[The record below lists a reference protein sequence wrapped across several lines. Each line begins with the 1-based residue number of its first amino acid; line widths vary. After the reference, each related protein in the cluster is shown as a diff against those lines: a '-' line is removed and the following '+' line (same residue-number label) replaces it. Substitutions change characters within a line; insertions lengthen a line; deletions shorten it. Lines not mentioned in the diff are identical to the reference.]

1 MPVLFWRVIFRVR
14 QRRYSALILL
24 LILKLKSKLWKIS
37 KNCPIMTSSVLEEWV
52 ETSQWV
58 ETSIN
63 LNVDAREK
71 FTGEMET
78 KTKIICTFILGK
90 QQLVFKLWNIM
101 IIYWEN
107 FAVENISG
115 FWLRELVKKKRGAD
129 PSVEFSTL

>member
-1 MPVLFWRVIFRVR
+1 
-14 QRRYSALILL
+14 
-24 LILKLKSKLWKIS
+24 
-37 KNCPIMTSSVLEEWV
+37 MTSSVLEWV

-78 KTKIICTFILGK
+78 KTK

>member
-1 MPVLFWRVIFRVR
+1 
-14 QRRYSALILL
+14 
-24 LILKLKSKLWKIS
+24 
-37 KNCPIMTSSVLEEWV
+37 MTSSVLEWV

-129 PSVEFSTL
+129 PSVEFNTLLKKN